1 MNTTQPRPT
10 ATVTKAE
17 ITSGLNV
24 LRALAETVKELGE
37 VPNGH
42 LYATVMSLMDIHQ
55 YNKAID
61 LLVRST
67 VILKQGDLLKW
78 NTANDTKEGG

>member
-1 MNTTQPRPT
+1 MNTTQQRP
-10 ATVTKAE
+10 TVTKAD
-17 ITSGLNV
+17 IASGLNI
-24 LRALAETVKELGE
+24 LKALASAVKELGE

-42 LYATVMSLMDIHQ
+42 LYQSVMSVMDIHA

-78 NTANDTKEGG
+78 NTANDTKEGA